1 MLSPVE
7 LPIYPHCFDALAW
20 SPDGELAV
28 AAGEQI
34 QILVSTIPSIANA
47 ITDSQVDLKCG
58 SIDISASGTR
68 NMARHTLPRQLLHL
82 C

>member
-7 LPIYPHCFDALAW
+7 LPIYPQSFDALAW

-34 QILVSTIPSIANA
+34 QILVRTIPNIANA
-47 ITDSQVDLKCG
+47 IADS
-58 SIDISASGTR
+58 
-68 NMARHTLPRQLLHL
+68 
-82 C
+82 